1 MDIKQVKSHEIG
13 NRISPGGEIA
23 DSGNT
28 LFIRPISTILDLV
41 QAPQEL

>member
-28 LFIRPISTILDLV
+28 LFICPISPILDLL
-41 QAPQEL
+41 QASHEP